1 MPAFSS
7 SPPDSSSAARPSTC
21 RRHRTTATRAATAT
35 SMAQIKSTERN
46 AGDGVEAGGG
56 VAGEGPPFA
65 PGPRRV
71 DAVSP
76 RPVAAAGGIG
86 GGSPRETYDAARD
99 AMDSRL
105 YGTARDG
112 DEALRLEAV

>member
-1 MPAFSS
+1 
-7 SPPDSSSAARPSTC
+7 
-21 RRHRTTATRAATAT
+21 
-35 SMAQIKSTERN
+35 MAQIKSTERN
-46 AGDGVEAGGG
+46 AGDGVEAGGH
-56 VAGEGPPFA
+56 VAGEVPTFA
-65 PGPRRV
+65 LVPRLV